1 MSDSS
6 TLAESH
12 PRSSQEKSSKKQF
25 VIADALLR
33 LVHSEDNVVVMKA
46 YECLLT
52 CVSLQH
58 TTVTEAL
65 ALGQLPVHLA
75 SQLQYHVQLVPIT
88 AHTAA
93 ILGCQAGWG

>member
-1 MSDSS
+1 M
-6 TLAESH
+6 
-12 PRSSQEKSSKKQF
+12 
-25 VIADALLR
+25 IADALLR

-65 ALGQLPVHLA
+65 AIGQLPVHLA
-75 SQLQYHVQLVPIT
+75 SQLQYHVQLIPTT